1 MQKNLCYL
9 FIFEGFS
16 DWEPALAIAN
26 LRKHFNYE
34 IRSFS
39 FDGKPVRSMGNLQV
53 QPDCSMQEV
62 NVEEARMLL
71 LPGGDIWEQGGNQEI
86 APLVQQFVLAQK
98 PVAAI
103 CGATVFLA
111 NSGYLNSIAH
121 TSNGL
126 PYLQQLAPNYK
137 GEKLYHHHPCI
148 TDGNI
153 ITANGAAMIEFA
165 IAIFDKLQVAPPEF
179 LEKVKLVY
187 KSAGMDYRF

>member
-1 MQKNLCYL
+1 MKRNVCYL

-34 IRSFS
+34 IRTFS
-39 FDGKPVRSMGNLQV
+39 FDGKPIRSMGNMQV

-62 NVEEARMLL
+62 NVEEASLL
-71 LPGGDIWEQGGNQEI
+71 IMPGGDIWEQGGNQEI
-86 APLVQQFVLAQK
+86 APLVQQFARAQK
-98 PVAAI
+98 LIAAI
-103 CGATVFLA
+103 CGATLLMA
-111 NSGYLNSIAH
+111 NNGYLDTIAH

-137 GEKLYHHHPCI
+137 GEKLYHQHPCI
-148 TDGNI
+148 TDGHI

-165 IAIFDKLQVAPPEF
+165 IAIFDKLQVEQPDF
-179 LEKVKLVY
+179 LEKIKVLY